1 MTLMDPLAN
10 ALTTIKNNEILGKKE
25 CLIRPA
31 SKLIAN
37 VLRVMQ
43 QYGVIGE
50 FEFIDDGKA
59 GIFSVQ
65 LLGRINK
72 TGVIRPRFPVS
83 RRNLEKWEKVYLP
96 ARDFGILVLTTSEGI
111 ITHEEARSRGIGG
124 RLLAYVY

>member
-1 MTLMDPLAN
+1 MDPLAN

-50 FEFIDDGKA
+50 FEFIDDERA

-72 TGVIRPRFPVS
+72 TGVIRPRFPAS
-83 RRNLEKWEKVYLP
+83 RKNLEKWEKEYLP
-96 ARDFGILVLTTSEGI
+96 ARNFGILIVTTSEGI
-111 ITHEEARSRGIGG
+111 MTHEEARNRGIGG
-124 RLLAYVY
+124 RLLSFVY

>member
-1 MTLMDPLAN
+1 
-10 ALTTIKNNEILGKKE
+10 
-25 CLIRPA
+25 
-31 SKLIAN
+31 
-37 VLRVMQ
+37 MQ

-72 TGVIRPRFPVS
+72 TGVIRPRFTVS

>member
-1 MTLMDPLAN
+1 MDPLAN

-25 CLIRPA
+25 CMIRPA

-37 VLRVMQ
+37 VLRIMQ

-50 FEFIDDGKA
+50 FEFIDDERA

-72 TGVIRPRFPVS
+72 TGVIRPRFPAS
-83 RRNLEKWEKVYLP
+83 RKTLEKWEKEYLP
-96 ARDFGILVLTTSEGI
+96 ARNFGILIVTTSEGI
-111 ITHEEARSRGIGG
+111 MTHEEARNRGIGG
-124 RLLAYVY
+124 RLLAFVY

>member
-1 MTLMDPLAN
+1 MDPLAN

-50 FEFIDDGKA
+50 FEFIDDERA
-59 GIFSVQ
+59 GIFNVQ

-72 TGVIRPRFPVS
+72 TGVIRPRFPAS
-83 RRNLEKWEKVYLP
+83 RKNLEKWEKEYLP
-96 ARDFGILVLTTSEGI
+96 ARNFGILVMTTSEGI
-111 ITHEEARSRGIGG
+111 MTHEEARNRGIGG
-124 RLLAYVY
+124 RLLAFVY

>member
-1 MTLMDPLAN
+1 MDPLAN

-25 CLIRPA
+25 CMIRPA

-50 FEFIDDGKA
+50 FEFIDDERA

-72 TGVIRPRFPVS
+72 TGVIRPRFPAS
-83 RRNLEKWEKVYLP
+83 RKNLEKWEKEYLP
-96 ARDFGILVLTTSEGI
+96 ARNFGILIVTTSEGI
-111 ITHEEARSRGIGG
+111 MTHEEARNRGIGG
-124 RLLAYVY
+124 RLLAFVY

>member
-1 MTLMDPLAN
+1 MDPLAN
-10 ALTTIKNNEILGKKE
+10 ALTTIKNNEILGKKD

-59 GIFSVQ
+59 GIFNVQ

-83 RRNLEKWEKVYLP
+83 RQNLERWEKVYLP
-96 ARDFGILVLTTSEGI
+96 ARDFGILIVTTSQGI
-111 ITHEEARSRGIGG
+111 MTHEEARNQGIGG

>member
-1 MTLMDPLAN
+1 MDPLAN

-50 FEFIDDGKA
+50 FEFIDDERA
-59 GIFSVQ
+59 GIFNVQ

-72 TGVIRPRFPVS
+72 TGVIRPRFPAS
-83 RRNLEKWEKVYLP
+83 RKNLEKWEKEYLP
-96 ARDFGILVLTTSEGI
+96 ARNFGILIVTTSEGI
-111 ITHEEARSRGIGG
+111 MTHEEARNRGIGG
-124 RLLAYVY
+124 RLLSFVY

>member
-1 MTLMDPLAN
+1 MDPLAN

-25 CLIRPA
+25 CMIRTA

-50 FEFIDDGKA
+50 FEFIDDERA
-59 GIFSVQ
+59 GIFNVQ

-72 TGVIRPRFPVS
+72 TGVIRPRFPAS
-83 RRNLEKWEKVYLP
+83 RKNLEKWEKEFLP
-96 ARDFGILVLTTSEGI
+96 ARNFGILIVTTSEGI
-111 ITHEEARSRGIGG
+111 MTHEEARNRGIGG
-124 RLLAYVY
+124 RLLSFVY

>member
-1 MTLMDPLAN
+1 VTLIDPLAN

-50 FEFIDDGKA
+50 FEFIDDGRA
-59 GIFSVQ
+59 GIFNVQ

-72 TGVIRPRFPVS
+72 AGVIRPRFPVS
-83 RRNLEKWEKVYLP
+83 RKTLEQWEKVYLP
-96 ARDFGILVLTTSEGI
+96 ARDFGILILTTSQGI
-111 ITHEEARSRGIGG
+111 MTHDEARTQGIGG
-124 RLLAYVY
+124 RLLAYIY

>member
-1 MTLMDPLAN
+1 MDPLAN

-25 CLIRPA
+25 CVIRPA

-50 FEFIDDGKA
+50 FEFIDDERA

-72 TGVIRPRFPVS
+72 TGVIRPRFPAS
-83 RRNLEKWEKVYLP
+83 RKNLEKWEKEYLP
-96 ARDFGILVLTTSEGI
+96 ARNFGILIVTTSEGI
-111 ITHEEARSRGIGG
+111 MTHEEARNRGIGG
-124 RLLAYVY
+124 RLLAFVY

>member
-1 MTLMDPLAN
+1 MDPLAN

-25 CLIRPA
+25 CMIRPA

-50 FEFIDDGKA
+50 FEFIDDERA

-72 TGVIRPRFPVS
+72 TGVIRPRFPAS
-83 RRNLEKWEKVYLP
+83 RKTLEKWEKEYLP
-96 ARDFGILVLTTSEGI
+96 ARNFGILIVTTSEGI
-111 ITHEEARSRGIGG
+111 MTHEEARNRGIGG
-124 RLLAYVY
+124 RLLAFVYS

>member
-1 MTLMDPLAN
+1 MDPLAN

-25 CLIRPA
+25 CMIRPA

-50 FEFIDDGKA
+50 FEFIDDERA

-72 TGVIRPRFPVS
+72 TGVIRPRFPAS
-83 RRNLEKWEKVYLP
+83 RKNLEKWEKEFLP
-96 ARDFGILVLTTSEGI
+96 ARNFGILIVTTSEGI
-111 ITHEEARSRGIGG
+111 MTHEEARNRGIGG
-124 RLLAYVY
+124 RLLSFVY

>member
-1 MTLMDPLAN
+1 MDPLAN

-25 CLIRPA
+25 CMIRPA

-50 FEFIDDGKA
+50 FEFIDDERA

-72 TGVIRPRFPVS
+72 TGVIRPRFPAS
-83 RRNLEKWEKVYLP
+83 RKTLEKWEKEYLP
-96 ARDFGILVLTTSEGI
+96 ARNFGILIVTTSEGI
-111 ITHEEARSRGIGG
+111 MTHEEARNRGIGG
-124 RLLAYVY
+124 RLLAFVY

>member
-1 MTLMDPLAN
+1 MDPLAN

-50 FEFIDDGKA
+50 FEFIDDGRA
-59 GIFSVQ
+59 GIFNVQ

-83 RRNLEKWEKVYLP
+83 RQNLERWEKVYLP
-96 ARDFGILVLTTSEGI
+96 ARDFGILIVTTSQGI
-111 ITHEEARSRGIGG
+111 MTHEEARNQGIGG

>member
-1 MTLMDPLAN
+1 MDPLAN

-25 CLIRPA
+25 CMIRPA

-50 FEFIDDGKA
+50 FEFIDDERA

-72 TGVIRPRFPVS
+72 TGVIRPRFPAS
-83 RRNLEKWEKVYLP
+83 RKNLEKWEKEYLP
-96 ARDFGILVLTTSEGI
+96 ARNFGILIVTTSEGI
-111 ITHEEARSRGIGG
+111 MTHEEARNRGIGG
-124 RLLAYVY
+124 RLLSFVY

>member
-1 MTLMDPLAN
+1 MDPLAN

-25 CLIRPA
+25 CMIRPA

-50 FEFIDDGKA
+50 FEFIDDERA
-59 GIFSVQ
+59 GIFNVQ

-72 TGVIRPRFPVS
+72 TGVIRPRFPAS
-83 RRNLEKWEKVYLP
+83 RKNLEKWEKEFLP
-96 ARDFGILVLTTSEGI
+96 ARNFGILIVTTSEGI
-111 ITHEEARSRGIGG
+111 MTHEEARNRGIGG
-124 RLLAYVY
+124 RLLSFVY

>member
-1 MTLMDPLAN
+1 MDPLAN
-10 ALTTIKNNEILGKKE
+10 ALTTIKNNEILGKKD

-50 FEFIDDGKA
+50 FEFIDDGRA
-59 GIFSVQ
+59 GIFNVQ

-83 RRNLEKWEKVYLP
+83 RQNLEKWEKVYLP
-96 ARDFGILVLTTSEGI
+96 ARDFGILIVTTSQGI
-111 ITHEEARSRGIGG
+111 MTHVEARNQGIGG